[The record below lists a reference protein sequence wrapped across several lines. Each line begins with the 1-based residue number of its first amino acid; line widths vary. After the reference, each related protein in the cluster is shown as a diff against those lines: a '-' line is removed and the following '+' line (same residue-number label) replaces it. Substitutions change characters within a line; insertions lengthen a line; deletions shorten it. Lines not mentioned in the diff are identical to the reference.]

1 MLNQVSTTVLGEQPG
16 TDFIIGDTYSVK
28 RGIVPL
34 RTRYG
39 MRAELDTEL
48 LFGERVTVLARRKE
62 YLRVRAEFDQKEGF
76 IPAGALATREFR
88 PTHRVSVPHVV
99 TSKTRPVQ
107 SVATLDLPMN
117 ALVRVTETPDK
128 FSRLSVGGWV
138 NHACLKP
145 IGELEIDF
153 VEVAL
158 RFRGRPYKWGGRTA
172 LGIDCSALI
181 QVSLQACGYRNVP
194 RDSGPQ
200 SLMLGVPVLDGELRR
215 GDLIFWKGHA
225 AIVLN
230 RHCLLHAA
238 DHTMMVVIEPIKEV
252 LERRRR
258 EEPRD
263 KQEVTCVR
271 RLPEYAERLIRR
283 GPP

>member
-1 MLNQVSTTVLGEQPG
+1 MLTQVSTTVLGEQPG
-16 TDFIIGDTYSVK
+16 AGLIIGATYSVK
-28 RGIVPL
+28 QGIVPL

-39 MRAELDTEL
+39 TRAELDTEL
-48 LFGERVTVLARRKE
+48 LFGESVTVLAHRKG
-62 YLRVRAEFDQKEGF
+62 YLRVRATCDGKEGY
-76 IPAGALATREFR
+76 IPAAALAPKRFR
-88 PTHRVSVPHVV
+88 PTHRVWAPHVV

-117 ALVRVTETPDK
+117 ALVRVMETPDK

-145 IGELEIDF
+145 INEFETDF

-172 LGIDCSALI
+172 LGLDCSALI
-181 QVSLQACGYRNVP
+181 QLSLQACGYKNVP

-200 SLMLGVPVLDGELRR
+200 SRELGIQVLDGEFRR
-215 GDLIFWKGHA
+215 GDLLFWKGHA

-230 RHCLLHAA
+230 RYHLLHAA
-238 DHTMMVVIEPIKEV
+238 DHTMMVVVEPIEAV
-252 LERRRR
+252 LARRRK
-258 EEPRD
+258 EELPD
-263 KQEVTCVR
+263 KQEITCVR
-271 RLPEYAERLIRR
+271 RLPEYGQGLIKR
-283 GPP
+283 GP